1 MKTRSLK
8 DAVGFYLHSRRRL
21 GFKLESEGALLE
33 TFLQHAQEL
42 GHRGALTSELAL
54 SWAQVPPPTNSLRR
68 ARRLEA
74 GRHFALFWAAF
85 DPSTQ
90 VAQRVCLGRLTGE
103 LPYISTRRK
112 RRRPCWRQRDNSA
125 RQRAFIR

>member
-33 TFLQHAQEL
+33 NFLQHAQEL

-54 SWAQVPPPTNSLRR
+54 SWARSPRRQTRCGGRGAWRRCDTSPSSGPPLIRAPKLR
-68 ARRLEA
+68 
-74 GRHFALFWAAF
+74 
-85 DPSTQ
+85 
-90 VAQRVCLGRLTGE
+90 QRVCLGRLTGE